1 MSGQRVED
9 HYAVAGTGSAI
20 ATRIL
25 EALRASA
32 GADAAITPDTLAP
45 CDHLHGRGI
54 LATRDLVA
62 LLRPQMGDAVL
73 DIGSG
78 VGGPARWIAAN
89 YGCLMTGVDL
99 TTVFC
104 DAARELNAACG
115 MSDRVRIIQG
125 SALALPVPDASFD
138 RAYSQ
143 NVVMNISDK
152 AGAYREAFRV
162 LKPSGRLVLFH
173 INAGPNGPPVF
184 PVPWAEVPGNSF
196 LATDE
201 ETRRDLAAA
210 GFEILTFQDSTQ
222 THLPANVE
230 RLRNIE
236 TEALPPVGLHLL
248 MGDLYR
254 QSLINSLRA
263 AEDGR
268 ARTVEIVARKP
279 A

>member
-9 HYAVAGTGSAI
+9 HYALAGTGNVIANRIIQAI
-20 ATRIL
+20 
-25 EALRASA
+25 RASA
-32 GADAAITPDTLAP
+32 GADTAITPDTLAP
-45 CDHLHGRGI
+45 CDHLHGRGV

-62 LLRPQMGDAVL
+62 LLEPQKGEAIL

-78 VGGPARWIAAN
+78 VGGAARWIAAN

-99 TTVFC
+99 TAVFC

-125 SALALPVPDASFD
+125 SALALPLPDVSFD
-138 RAYSQ
+138 RAYSH
-143 NVVMNISDK
+143 NVIMNIADK

-162 LKPSGRLVLFH
+162 LKPSGRLVLSH
-173 INAGPNGPPVF
+173 INAGPNGPPDF
-184 PVPWAEVPGNSF
+184 PVPWAALPRNSF

-201 ETRRDLAAA
+201 ETRRDLIAA
-210 GFEILTFQDSTQ
+210 GFEILTFHDTTQ
-222 THLPANVE
+222 IHLPANAA
-230 RLRNIE
+230 RLRGIE
-236 TEALPPVGLHLL
+236 TEVLPPVGLHLL

-268 ARTVEIVARKP
+268 ARTVEVVARKP

>member
-9 HYAVAGTGSAI
+9 HYALAGTGNVIANRIIQAI
-20 ATRIL
+20 
-25 EALRASA
+25 RASA
-32 GADAAITPDTLAP
+32 GADTAITPDTLAP
-45 CDHLHGRGI
+45 CDHLHGRGV

-62 LLRPQMGDAVL
+62 LLEPQKGEAIL

-78 VGGPARWIAAN
+78 VGGAARWIAAN

-99 TTVFC
+99 TAVFC
-104 DAARELNAACG
+104 DAARELNAECG

-125 SALALPVPDASFD
+125 SALALPLPDVSFD
-138 RAYSQ
+138 RAYSH
-143 NVVMNISDK
+143 NVIMNIADK

-162 LKPSGRLVLFH
+162 LKPSGRLVLSH
-173 INAGPNGPPVF
+173 INAGPNGPPDF
-184 PVPWAEVPGNSF
+184 PVPWAALPRNSF

-201 ETRRDLAAA
+201 ETRRDLIAA
-210 GFEILTFQDSTQ
+210 GFEILTFHDTTQ
-222 THLPANVE
+222 IHLPANAAQ
-230 RLRNIE
+230 LRGIE
-236 TEALPPVGLHLL
+236 TEVLPPVGLHLL

-268 ARTVEIVARKP
+268 ARTVEVVARKP